1 MPTDEEYARM
11 ERERQDAVTKDV
23 LAIDRALT
31 PAERALF
38 LERVY
43 NRQPRMVGAEVADV
57 LDIWQNSDAYLGL
70 TEPFWE
76 QHREELHRTRG
87 MVYAVYAAL
96 VLDDGSLN
104 IETVRNLARR
114 AGLPAREAS

>member
-1 MPTDEEYARM
+1 MPTAEEYARM
-11 ERERQDAVTKDV
+11 ERERQDARTRDA

-31 PAERALF
+31 GAERALF

-43 NRQPRMVGAEVADV
+43 NRMPRLVGAEAADV
-57 LDIWQNSDAYLGL
+57 LDIWDNHDAYLGL
-70 TEPFWE
+70 LEPFWE
-76 QHREELHRTRG
+76 EHEEELDAIRG
-87 MVYAVYAAL
+87 ARFAVYAAL

-114 AGLPAREAS
+114 AGLPPREG

>member
-1 MPTDEEYARM
+1 MTHETEPCLL
-11 ERERQDAVTKDV
+11 V
-23 LAIDRALT
+23 DRALT

-43 NRQPRMVGAEVADV
+43 NKMPRLVGAEVADV
-57 LDIWQNSDAYLGL
+57 LDIWDNADYALGL

-76 QHREELHRTRG
+76 QHEDELDGIRG
-87 MVYAVYAAL
+87 ARCAIYAAM

-114 AGLPAREAS
+114 AGLPPREG

>member
-1 MPTDEEYARM
+1 MAHDTDPALL
-11 ERERQDAVTKDV
+11 V
-23 LAIDRALT
+23 DRALT

-43 NRQPRMVGAEVADV
+43 NNQPRMVGAEVADV
-57 LDIWQNSDAYLGL
+57 LDIWDNADYALGL

-76 QHREELHRTRG
+76 RHAAELDGIRG
-87 MVYAVYAAL
+87 MRCAVYAAL
-96 VLDDGSLN
+96 VLDDGSLK

-114 AGLPAREAS
+114 AGLVPMEG